1 MYVNRGP
8 GTSDVN
14 DGNIRKKCLDMV
26 RHQDGDI
33 TLWDGPQDSLGN
45 GCDLGNQALGVCQ

>member
-1 MYVNRGP
+1 MYMNRGP

-33 TLWDGPQDSLGN
+33 TLCDGPRDSLGN